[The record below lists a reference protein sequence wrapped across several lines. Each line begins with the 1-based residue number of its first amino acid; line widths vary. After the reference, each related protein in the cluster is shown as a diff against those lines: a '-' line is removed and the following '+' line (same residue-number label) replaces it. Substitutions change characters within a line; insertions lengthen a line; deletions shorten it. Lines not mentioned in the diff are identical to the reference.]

1 MVQVAFEA
9 LIRNGHL
16 LEVGGHWVR
25 MEVIAGDD
33 DRLRNGLVQ
42 PLEDLNR
49 DKWNTTTTLLAII
62 VSLTVPAASPSHPS
76 TPHTVTP
83 RMLLLAG

>member
-49 DKWNTTTTLLAII
+49 DEWNTTTTALLATT
-62 VSLTVPAASPSHPS
+62 VSSRHPS
-76 TPHTVTP
+76 TPNTVAP
-83 RMLLLAG
+83 RVLLLTAG